1 MTWNSSQKCR
11 RKMQREPTDLD
22 KNFKHDVQLFH
33 LHYCKIVI
41 LISVQGQI
49 YLASCLAVYNLGL

>member
-1 MTWNSSQKCR
+1 MG
-11 RKMQREPTDLD
+11 KMQREPTDLD

-33 LHYCKIVI
+33 LQYCKIVI

-49 YLASCLAVYNLGL
+49 YLAPCLAVYNLGL